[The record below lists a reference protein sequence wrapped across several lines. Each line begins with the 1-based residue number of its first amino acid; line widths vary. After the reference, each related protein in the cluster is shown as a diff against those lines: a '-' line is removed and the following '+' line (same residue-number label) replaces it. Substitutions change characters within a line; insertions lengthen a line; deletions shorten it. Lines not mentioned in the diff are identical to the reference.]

1 VEAGSF
7 VSVYYDSMLFKVI
20 SWGETREEARNNL
33 IHALNRFEVEGV
45 TTNMNFANSILNH
58 PKFIKGEMTTKFV
71 DEHYEDGQT
80 NVEPSNE
87 QLEAMVIA
95 STIVFHNRQKQVRE
109 SFKDVIAKVGTS
121 HKPENWHRYVV
132 KGNPD
137 IFEVELFGNPTK
149 SDWSIKVNGTEYSV
163 ITPRFEYYMRRI
175 KLVINGQKQYFKQQY
190 RGHFIW
196 TAFCGYSRVFE
207 IYTPREWK
215 LSQYMPKEK
224 ARVHENVLLSP
235 LPGLVINILVN
246 KGDRV
251 YRGQDLVVIESM
263 KMESGVSSPCD
274 GVVENIAASIGK
286 TVETD
291 EILMTF
297 RES

>member
-1 VEAGSF
+1 
-7 VSVYYDSMLFKVI
+7 MLFKVI
-20 SWGETREEARNNL
+20 SWGETREEARHNL

-45 TTNMNFANSILNH
+45 ITNMNFANSILNH
-58 PKFIKGEMTTKFV
+58 PKFIKGEMTTKFI

-80 NVEPSNE
+80 MVEPSKE

-109 SFKDVIAKVGTS
+109 SFKDVITKVGTS
-121 HKPENWHRYVV
+121 HKQKNVQCYVV
-132 KGNPD
+132 KGNAD
-137 IFEVELFGNPTK
+137 IFEVELFGIPTE

-163 ITPRFEYYMRRI
+163 ITPQFEYYMRRI
-175 KLVINGQKQYFKQQY
+175 KLFINGQKQYFKQQY

-207 IYTPREWK
+207 IYTPREWN
-215 LSQYMPKEK
+215 LSQYMPEEK
-224 ARVHENVLLSP
+224 TSVHENELISP
-235 LPGLVINILVN
+235 LPGMVVNILVN

-274 GVVENIAASIGK
+274 GVVEDIPATIGNA
-286 TVETD
+286 VETD
-291 EILMTF
+291 EVLITF
-297 RES
+297 KT

>member
-1 VEAGSF
+1 
-7 VSVYYDSMLFKVI
+7 
-20 SWGETREEARNNL
+20 
-33 IHALNRFEVEGV
+33 
-45 TTNMNFANSILNH
+45 MNFANSILNH

-80 NVEPSNE
+80 RVEPSKE

-109 SFKDVIAKVGTS
+109 SFKNVITKVGTS
-121 HKPENWHRYVV
+121 HKPKNWQPYVV
-132 KGNPD
+132 KGNAD
-137 IFEVELFGNPTK
+137 IFEVELFGIPTE

-163 ITPRFEYYMRRI
+163 ITPQFEYYMRRI
-175 KLVINGQKQYFKQQY
+175 RLDINGQKQYFKQQY
-190 RGHFIW
+190 RRHFIW

-215 LSQYMPKEK
+215 LSQYMPEEK
-224 ARVHENVLLSP
+224 KVAHENELLSP
-235 LPGLVINILVN
+235 LPGMVVNILVN

-251 YRGQDLVVIESM
+251 YRGEDLVVIESM

-274 GVVENIAASIGK
+274 GVVEDVVAAVGK
-286 TVETD
+286 SVETD
-291 EILMTF
+291 EVLMTF
-297 RES
+297 KP